1 MIRNLAVVSLAA
13 VCACASAQT
22 APRPGSAASADTQA
36 LDILKTSLAIPT
48 VQGQGNV
55 PKLAAYIT
63 GVLQDAGYA
72 AGDIRFTPM
81 GETGYLTARY
91 PGADSSKKPIAIIG
105 HMDVVAARREDWERD
120 PFTPVIEKGYLFGR
134 GSSDN
139 KGDVSMVVATLA
151 KLKRSGWKPARD
163 VILGLSGDEET
174 EQYTAAKMAE
184 ELKNAELVL
193 NDDAGGGRLDEA
205 GKPTGYG
212 IQVAEKTYADFSL
225 TVTDP
230 GGHSSLPTKTNA
242 IYRLTTALQKLS
254 AYAFPVMRSEV
265 VVAMFKAV
273 GPIQGGPIGEAM
285 VRYARDP
292 HDTAA
297 VQLLSDEPSTVGQ
310 LRTTCVA
317 TQISGGHAPNALPQ
331 RASANVNCRI
341 FPGVPVDDVRR
352 QLVKIINDPTVIIAR
367 TDSGGAAAGA
377 SPLRADV
384 MAAITKGAR
393 ERYPGIVVIPN
404 MSAGAT
410 DSIFFRALGV
420 PAYGVSATFGK
431 DSDDFAHGLNERFP
445 LANLG
450 PGTKQWET
458 VIRELAK

>member
-1 MIRNLAVVSLAA
+1 MRRAFAVLPLVAL
-13 VCACASAQT
+13 CACASAQT
-22 APRPGSAASADTQA
+22 PPKSAEPAEAQA
-36 LDILKTSLAIPT
+36 LNILKTAVAIPT

-55 PKLAAYIT
+55 PKLATYIT
-63 GVLQDAGYA
+63 GVLVEAGYA
-72 AGDIRFTPM
+72 PADIRFTPM
-81 GETGYLTARY
+81 SETGYLVARY
-91 PGADSSKKPIAIIG
+91 PGTDRSKKPIVIIG
-105 HMDVVAARREDWERD
+105 HMDVVAAKREDWQRD
-120 PFTPVIEKGYLFGR
+120 PFTPVIENGYLFGR
-134 GSSDN
+134 GASDN

-151 KLKRSGWKPARD
+151 KLKRAGWKPGRD
-163 VILGLSGDEET
+163 LILGLSGDEET
-174 EQYTAAKMAE
+174 EQFTAAKMAE

-242 IYRLTTALQKLS
+242 IYRLSNALQKLS

-273 GPIQGGPIGEAM
+273 GPIQGGPVGEAM
-285 VRYARDP
+285 VRYAANPNDA
-292 HDTAA
+292 AA
-297 VQLLSDEPSTVGQ
+297 VELLSNEPSTVGQ

-341 FPGVPVDDVRR
+341 FPGVPVEEIRG
-352 QLVKIINDPTVIIAR
+352 QLAKVINDPTVVIAR
-367 TDSGGAAAGA
+367 TDTGAAAGA

-384 MAAITKGAR
+384 LAAITKGAR

-420 PAYGVSATFGK
+420 PAYGVSASFSK
-431 DSDDFAHGLNERFP
+431 DGDTFAHGLNERFP
-445 LANLG
+445 VANIG
-450 PGTKQWET
+450 PGLKQWEA
-458 VIRELAK
+458 VIKELAK